1 MIEVADTSRKPV
13 DSLIWI
19 DHEQAI
25 IATREGDGSPLVE
38 RLGRGASEPESAFEA
53 RAVDELVDSD
63 HVTVT
68 GPAFA
73 RTSFERALASV
84 THRPERISDVE
95 PAMDA
100 ADVADLPA
108 RRLAR

>member
-1 MIEVADTSRKPV
+1 MIELADASRKPV

-38 RLGRGASEPESAFEA
+38 WLGRGALEPEAAFEA

-68 GPAFA
+68 GPAEPMRCA
-73 RTSFERALASV
+73 RLMAWSSTAGFHQRSNKK
-84 THRPERISDVE
+84 T
-95 PAMDA
+95 
-100 ADVADLPA
+100 
-108 RRLAR
+108 

>member
-38 RLGRGASEPESAFEA
+38 RLGRGAFEPESAFEA
-53 RAVDELVDSD
+53 RAVDELVD
-63 HVTVT
+63 
-68 GPAFA
+68 
-73 RTSFERALASV
+73 
-84 THRPERISDVE
+84 RIT
-95 PAMDA
+95 
-100 ADVADLPA
+100 
-108 RRLAR
+108 